1 MRRDNNKTWFHYVK
15 DIIASDLTSAVL
27 LTSYL
32 RKALQYKTYVS
43 ALDVIEWNGHQM
55 QPNTAPIR
63 FENMPPVL
71 VFGKN

>member
-1 MRRDNNKTWFHYVK
+1 MRRDDNKTWFHYVK

-32 RKALQYKTYVS
+32 RKAFQYKTYES
-43 ALDVIEWNGHQM
+43 ALDVIEWEGHKLQ
-55 QPNTAPIR
+55 QNAAPVR